1 MHYIIVSCANV
12 TYNPKGRFVKKVSIQ
27 PLFLLQNWVPS
38 SVVLACD
45 RISTISYTVEPPRKG
60 HFGTNINSSGLSP
73 L

>member
-45 RISTISYTVEPPRKG
+45 RTSTISYSVFFKAILKFLLFLQG
-60 HFGTNINSSGLSP
+60 ILKF
-73 L
+73 

>member
-45 RISTISYTVEPPRKG
+45 RTSTISYTVEPPRKG